1 MFARLDVHE
10 LSSAASGKQSTK
22 VSGSETDGTEWLRLR
37 LNSRNLAGPSCGRR
51 LASPCSALNQKRE
64 AP

>member
-1 MFARLDVHE
+1 MFAWLDVHE

-22 VSGSETDGTEWLRLR
+22 VSGSETR
-37 LNSRNLAGPSCGRR
+37 RNGVAEIAPEFAQPGRPI
-51 LASPCSALNQKRE
+51 LWQEACVPCSALNQKRE